1 MSLVFVAL
9 LISCGLGVVIY
20 VSLVW
25 FIYEP
30 YTMSNGIGIPEYR
43 LVPGVYAAALLPF
56 SLFLFGWATR
66 PEINWAVP
74 SIGLLI
80 FPGCAFVVSYFFCR
94 VVHCQF
100 FAG

>member
-1 MSLVFVAL
+1 MSLVFIAL
-9 LISCGLGVVIY
+9 IISCALGVVIY
-20 VSLVW
+20 VALVW

-30 YTMSNGIGIPEYR
+30 YTMSNGIGVPEYR

-66 PEINWAVP
+66 PEISWAVP

-80 FPGCAFVVSYFFCR
+80 FPGCAFVVSFLFTPI
-94 VVHCQF
+94 
-100 FAG
+100 